1 MAFTRC
7 NDSGLG
13 RTTKDGVGNTVR
25 CSVVET
31 TFAAMEESLRRRDA
45 RSGPVM
51 NCVYGAAIELKASA
65 KAIECVDA
73 AP

>member
-1 MAFTRC
+1 MAFTSC
-7 NDSGLG
+7 SG
-13 RTTKDGVGNTVR
+13 TGVGGVVSDQGDNTVV
-25 CSVVET
+25 CSVVEIT
-31 TFAAMEESLRRRDA
+31 LAAMEESLRSRDA

-51 NCVYGAAIELKASA
+51 NCVYGAAIGLKASA

>member
-1 MAFTRC
+1 MAFTSC
-7 NDSGLG
+7 NGE
-13 RTTKDGVGNTVR
+13 GVGGVVLDRGDNTIV
-25 CSVVET
+25 CSVVEIT
-31 TFAAMEESLRRRDA
+31 LTAMEESLRSRDA

-51 NCVYGAAIELKASA
+51 NCVYGAAIGLKASV